1 MPATTRRN
9 IFLALFLSMLLTLL
23 SFVVYAFY
31 PFVFAISRSML
42 RSPDTGGIGAVVGG
56 VSESL
61 LKILLLE
68 PIVFLLIFA
77 LLQRHRARL

>member
-9 IFLALFLSMLLTLL
+9 IFLALFLSMLLILL

-31 PFVFAISRSML
+31 PFAFAISRSML
-42 RSPDTGGIGAVVGG
+42 RSPDTGGIGAVAGG
-56 VSESL
+56 VSVSL

-77 LLQRHRARL
+77 LLQRRRARL